1 MEHDH
6 TSRGFTTFELIAV
19 VAAILLLLVLA
30 WPSLQSRRRAVL
42 GEDLRQAVDK
52 EDRDAALRLLKL
64 GAPPDAWSGET
75 PHYCLRCKAVR
86 ENDVEMVRQ
95 IFQST
100 AYTRDTFPSH
110 CQPLLLMAVNLPSLE
125 TAEILLDAGAP
136 VAQRVRCPENLPPY
150 HLINQSPLG
159 AALERDDEAM
169 VTLLLSRATDDE
181 LQHPAPLEDPVGN
194 DALLLHKA
202 VGGGNPNLLKLLLDR
217 GVPVDSVSKAGEVAL
232 HIAAQQADREAIELL
247 LAYGAN
253 PTIEDH
259 KHELPEDEI
268 PAPQHKALSALLGVR
283 KRQASG
289 DRGPHPSLVCAF
301 APLHDTNQ
309 LNSRKGAKKSIPFFR
324 EFPCPSV
331 VSI

>member
-6 TSRGFTTFELIAV
+6 TSRGFTTFELVAV
-19 VAAILLLLVLA
+19 LAAILLLLVLA

-100 AYTRDTFPSH
+100 AYTHDTFPRH

-125 TAEILLDAGAP
+125 IAEILLDAGAP
-136 VAQRVRCPENLPPY
+136 VAQRMRCSVILPPY
-150 HLINQSPLG
+150 HLIDQSPLG
-159 AALERDDEAM
+159 AALERNDEAM
-169 VTLLLSRATDDE
+169 VDLLLSRATDAE
-181 LQHPAPLEDPVGN
+181 LQHPAPPEEPVGN
-194 DALLLHKA
+194 DSMLLHSA
-202 VGGGNPNLLKLLLDR
+202 VSGGNPNLLKLLLDR
-217 GVPVDSVSKAGEVAL
+217 GVALDGVNSAGETAL

-253 PTIEDH
+253 PAIEDH

-289 DRGPHPSLVCAF
+289 D
-301 APLHDTNQ
+301 
-309 LNSRKGAKKSIPFFR
+309 
-324 EFPCPSV
+324 
-331 VSI
+331 

>member
-1 MEHDH
+1 MENRH
-6 TSRGFTTFELIAV
+6 TSRGFTSFELIAV
-19 VAAILLLLVLA
+19 LAAILLLLVLA
-30 WPSLQSRRRAVL
+30 WPSLQSRRRVVL

-125 TAEILLDAGAP
+125 IAKILLDAGAP
-136 VAQRVRCPENLPPY
+136 VAQRMRCSVILPPY
-150 HLINQSPLG
+150 HLIDQSPLG
-159 AALERDDEAM
+159 AALERDDEPM
-169 VTLLLSRATDDE
+169 VTLLLSRATEDE
-181 LQHPAPLEDPVGN
+181 LQHPAPPEEPVGN
-194 DALLLHKA
+194 DSMLLHSA
-202 VGGGNPNLLKLLLDR
+202 VSGGNPNLLKLLLDR
-217 GVPVDSVSKAGEVAL
+217 GVALDGVNSAGETAL

-253 PTIEDH
+253 PAIEDH

-268 PAPQHKALSALLGVR
+268 PAAEHKALSALLGVR

-289 DRGPHPSLVCAF
+289 D
-301 APLHDTNQ
+301 
-309 LNSRKGAKKSIPFFR
+309 
-324 EFPCPSV
+324 
-331 VSI
+331 